1 MKLRIRRADPAG
13 NITLFVM
20 SKADRKDYA
29 AISNQLLAMEEFGAE
44 QVGFVEYQD
53 NGKVHMQMMG
63 GEFCGNATRSFG
75 YLMSMLSTE
84 KPSEVEVDVSGSA
97 EPLKAEVDLEKGT
110 SRTQMPLPVEIVEL
124 PKIQGETYSM
134 VVFEGICHIIVKSAP
149 REQDF
154 VDQVI
159 QVAEKVCPA
168 DAYGVMFL
176 EGEKMTPVVN
186 VKENGSMVWESSC
199 GSGSMGA
206 AVYLS
211 HGKED
216 GTYVYELHQPGG
228 VIEASVTIENGKVI
242 QCKMGGPVV
251 ISDEMTVEI
260 GGKNELPGELKHAE
274 FL

>member
-13 NITLFVM
+13 NITLFVI

-110 SRTQMPLPVEIVEL
+110 SRTQMPLPVEIIEL

-260 GGKNELPGELKHAE
+260 GG
-274 FL
+274 

>member
-1 MKLRIRRADPAG
+1 MGKKQEVLIMELRIRRADPAG
-13 NITLFVM
+13 NITVFVM

-75 YLMSMLSTE
+75 YLMSMLSE
-84 KPSEVEVDVSGSA
+84 GKPSEVEVDVSGSA
-97 EPLKAEVDLEKGT
+97 ELLKAEVDLEKGT
-110 SRTQMPLPVEIVEL
+110 SRTQMPLPQRIVEL
-124 PKIQGETYSM
+124 PEIQGEIYSM
-134 VVFEGICHIIVKSAP
+134 VVFEGICHIMVNSAP

-159 QVAEKVCPA
+159 REAEKVCPA

-228 VIEASVTIENGKVI
+228 IIEASVTIENGKVI

-251 ISDEMTVEI
+251 ISEEMTVEI
-260 GGKNELPGELKHAE
+260 GG
-274 FL
+274 